1 MIKLNI
7 THPMKTSKGDVI
19 LQIDKEFKQGD
30 FISIYGESGAGKT
43 TILRSIAGL
52 IRPQSGLIKI
62 GDKILFDSKNDIFVP
77 PQKRKVGFVFQD
89 YALFPNL
96 TVYENLHFA
105 LEKGKNKNKINELL
119 ELMDLSALARS
130 YPSKL
135 SGGQCQRVALARALV
150 QEPDIL
156 LLDEPLSALDFKM
169 RNFLQDEILK
179 IWKYFKLTILLI
191 SHDISEIYKLSQRVI
206 ELKNGQITKDTNIKE
221 LFKNNL
227 SSEFKITALVI
238 DIEKIDDLVVLILL
252 IGHEFIK
259 FSLTQKEFNEK
270 FSKLKPN
277 DNIILL
283 QKSQNFLLLNMQ
295 DYENRT

>member
-119 ELMDLSALARS
+119 KLMDLSALARS

-259 FSLTQKEFNEK
+259 VTLNQKEFNEK

>member
-1 MIKLNI
+1 
-7 THPMKTSKGDVI
+7 MKTSKGDVI

-238 DIEKIDDLVVLILL
+238 NIEKIDDLVVLILL

>member
-1 MIKLNI
+1 
-7 THPMKTSKGDVI
+7 MKTSKGDVI